1 MSDKPANL
9 DTPAAVSP
17 SREDYRQAL
26 NSMGTVIDVSIDD
39 LVQLTQRA
47 AAFARQRRTGTRS
60 VATLMSAPVQVV
72 RAHARLTDAADL
84 LIRHRVSGLPVVDDA
99 DKLVGIITEADFLRV
114 LGVPSAHP
122 SHSLWQT
129 LASWIDHL
137 ELDPVPHP
145 CGAPVSQYMTRDPV
159 TVSPGDAVQDVLTLM
174 QRHHVKR
181 VVVADEQRNV
191 LGMVTRSDIV
201 RAFFQ
206 RLTPPA

>member
-9 DTPAAVSP
+9 DTSTAISL

-26 NSMGTVIDVSIDD
+26 KSMGTVIDVSIDD
-39 LVQLTQRA
+39 LVRLTQRA
-47 AAFARQRRTGTRS
+47 AAFAQQRQTGTRC

-84 LIRHRVSGLPVVDDA
+84 LIRHRVSGLPVVDDG

-137 ELDPVPHP
+137 DPVPHP
-145 CGAPVSQYMTRDPV
+145 CSAPVSQYMTAGPV
-159 TVSPGDAVQDVLTLM
+159 TVSPGDAVQDVLRLM

-181 VVVADEQRNV
+181 VVVADDQRNIH
-191 LGMVTRSDIV
+191 GMVTRSDIV

-206 RLTPPA
+206 RLMPPA